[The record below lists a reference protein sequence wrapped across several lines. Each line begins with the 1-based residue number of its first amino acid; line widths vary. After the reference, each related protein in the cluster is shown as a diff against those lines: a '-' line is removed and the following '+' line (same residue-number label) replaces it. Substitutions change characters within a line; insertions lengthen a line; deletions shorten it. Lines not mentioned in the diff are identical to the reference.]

1 MATLSRGQTFGATE
15 TVTNTKLHALVDSA
29 TISGILNADCDSNM
43 GLVDTKLGDITTGG
57 KVRGSALLNLP
68 STPSGAGVI
77 PIANL
82 PNLATLSGNGGVI
95 GSTLLSLTS
104 IPNSSLQ
111 PLTLASWVD
120 GVSLRNLASTP
131 VNQQIRYNLLVSSLA
146 SGAVPQYNGANNF
159 VGKLFGISSR
169 VFANAPAAP
178 NGSIFPW
185 TELIDAAG
193 EFDGS
198 YFTATKPGHYFIA
211 VGLQHN
217 VTSGLGNFRLYFIS
231 SGVTNPTPFTHQIQA
246 SAGDYIMFSA
256 LVSMGANGNLG
267 FLPNIYNTG
276 APTSGNLVILG
287 PID

>member
-131 VNQQIRYNLLVSSLA
+131 VDQQIRYNLLVSSRA
-146 SGAVPQYNGANNF
+146 SGSVPAFNGANNF
-159 VGKLFGISSR
+159 VGRLIGITSR
-169 VFANAPAAP
+169 VFANSPAAP
-178 NGSIFPW
+178 NGGAFPW
-185 TELIDAAG
+185 SELIDASG
-193 EFDGS
+193 SFDGTL
-198 YFTATKPGHYFIA
+198 FTAVTPGHYF
-211 VGLQHN
+211 VTLGLQHN
-217 VTSGLGNFRLYFIS
+217 ITSGIGSFNLAFVA
-231 SGVTNPTPFTHQIQA
+231 SGVTQAVFSHQILA
-246 SAGDYIMFSA
+246 SAGNYVTVSA
-256 LVSMGANGNLG
+256 LVSLGANGNLG
-267 FLPNIYNTG
+267 FFPTIYNTG
-276 APTSGNLVILG
+276 APTSGHLMILG
-287 PID
+287 PIS